1 MIRWAA
7 GRPAVVWATA
17 LALCLAG
24 AVAFTR
30 LPLATRTTV
39 ELPRLQVQAS
49 WAGASAEL
57 VETYLTA
64 PIESAIQSVRG
75 VRKTSSTSG
84 EGNASLTIELE
95 KGTDVQMARLEMLER
110 LELLRPEFPAGAS
123 PPSVSNYVPEEL
135 DEAPLLEVTLSGPYT
150 PGALTRIAED
160 RVLPRVSAVEGVS
173 GVDLRG
179 TAELG
184 VSVSYDARR
193 LRQLGMTPA
202 ALTEA
207 IANARMVRSLGG
219 LTQGGTERQVT
230 LRDQP
235 AALGEL
241 AELPVRGPSGRVFAL
256 GELAAIRQEEDT
268 RGFFYRINGV
278 PAVSLTVARLPGADA
293 IKTAARVRATL
304 DELEPTLP
312 ARVDIAVAT
321 DESVELRKELN
332 DLLLRGAIA
341 FVAVVVVLALTLRR
355 ARPVVLV
362 MGSAAVAIAGTSL
375 GLYLLGIPANL
386 LTLAG
391 LGMGVGILVQNG
403 LVVVERLRLVPDRPD
418 ARAEA
423 GVRITPAITGAT
435 LTTAVV
441 LFPFL
446 YLQGNARAAFVPFA
460 AAFALALGWSVVSAV
475 VFVPA
480 VAGGIARDGARGTRF
495 TRWLGRGYAWTVVRL
510 LRWRWATLTV
520 AAALTALAGWT
531 FVKKVPRSAW
541 GNWFDQR
548 TTLSAY
554 LSFPR
559 GSDPESLDRGMRE
572 FERIVVG
579 VPGVEQVVTRGGS
592 EGASMQ
598 VLFTREAGLG
608 PLPYQM
614 EEALTQRAVLVGG
627 AQVSVRG
634 QGPGFSAGFGGG
646 GSVSFRIKILGF
658 SYAGVEQMA
667 YDLKARLERISRV
680 RDVDVNAGSFWRREK
695 AFQVT
700 LEPDRSALAR
710 YGLTASDFAATV
722 SREVR
727 GPVSR
732 DRVEIDGEELPLSLK
747 AEGTRDRTLD
757 DLGRALVPN
766 AAGAPV
772 RLADLA
778 RVDERQALSTIS
790 REDQQYVRVVSY
802 DFRGPNRL
810 AQRTHDAFMASIGV
824 PAGYSVDDE
833 RFEWEED
840 ESGKGLWMVFAVG
853 VALVVLSVAFVFN
866 SAWAAAMVLLSLP
879 LALSGVVASFR
890 VADAAFTREA
900 AVGVILVVGLAV
912 NQAIL
917 LVDAALGWKRGGTER
932 RGDGA
937 TGRHL
942 TGPAVVRA
950 CLDRAEMI
958 ILVTLTTMASL
969 IPLAVGSAT
978 DTLFGAIALATA
990 GGTVAGTI
998 GAMFILPTMLA
1009 GRRTGPRRRR
1019 PGPFRRLLA
1028 RLPHVR
1034 LPRLR
1039 LPRRAPA

>member
-24 AVAFTR
+24 VVAFAR

-49 WAGASAEL
+49 WPGASAEL
-57 VETYLTA
+57 VETYLTS
-64 PIESAIQSVRG
+64 PVESAIQSVRG

-84 EGNASLTIELE
+84 EGTASLTIELE

-110 LELLRPEFPAGAS
+110 LELLRPEFPAGAN

-193 LRQLGMTPA
+193 LRQLGMTPS
-202 ALTEA
+202 ALGEA
-207 IANARMVRSLGG
+207 IADARMVRPLGE
-219 LTQGGTERQVT
+219 LTRGQGELQVI

-235 AALGEL
+235 GALGDL

-256 GELAAIRQEEDT
+256 GELAAVRQEEDT

-278 PAVSLTVARLPGADA
+278 PAVSLTIARLPGADA

-304 DELEPTLP
+304 DALAPTLP

-341 FVAVVVVLALTLRR
+341 FGAVVLVLALTLRR

-362 MGSAAVAIAGTSL
+362 MGSAAVAIAGTAL

-391 LGMGVGILVQNG
+391 LGMGIGILVQNG

-423 GVRITPAITGAT
+423 GVRITPAIIGAT

-460 AAFALALGWSVVSAV
+460 AAFALALGWSVASAV

-480 VAGGIARDGARGTRF
+480 VAGGIARGGARGTRF
-495 TRWLGRGYAWTVVRL
+495 TRWLGRGYAWMVVRI
-510 LRWRWATLTV
+510 LRWRWATLAV
-520 AAALTALAGWT
+520 AAALTAFAGWT

-548 TTLSAY
+548 TTLSAR

-634 QGPGFSAGFGGG
+634 QGPGFSAGYGGG

-667 YDLKARLERISRV
+667 YDLKARLERITRV

-695 AFQVT
+695 AYQVT
-700 LEPDRSALAR
+700 LEPDRNALAR
-710 YGLTASDFAATV
+710 YGLTAGDFARTV
-722 SREVR
+722 GREVR

-732 DRVEIDGEELPLSLK
+732 ERIEVDGEDLPLSLK
-747 AEGTRDRTLD
+747 AEGTRDRALD

-778 RVDERQALSTIS
+778 AVDEREALSSIS
-790 REDQQYVRVVSY
+790 REDQQYVRVVS
-802 DFRGPNRL
+802 
-810 AQRTHDAFMASIGV
+810 
-824 PAGYSVDDE
+824 
-833 RFEWEED
+833 
-840 ESGKGLWMVFAVG
+840 
-853 VALVVLSVAFVFN
+853 
-866 SAWAAAMVLLSLP
+866 
-879 LALSGVVASFR
+879 
-890 VADAAFTREA
+890 
-900 AVGVILVVGLAV
+900 
-912 NQAIL
+912 
-917 LVDAALGWKRGGTER
+917 
-932 RGDGA
+932 
-937 TGRHL
+937 
-942 TGPAVVRA
+942 
-950 CLDRAEMI
+950 
-958 ILVTLTTMASL
+958 
-969 IPLAVGSAT
+969 
-978 DTLFGAIALATA
+978 
-990 GGTVAGTI
+990 
-998 GAMFILPTMLA
+998 
-1009 GRRTGPRRRR
+1009 
-1019 PGPFRRLLA
+1019 
-1028 RLPHVR
+1028 
-1034 LPRLR
+1034 
-1039 LPRRAPA
+1039 